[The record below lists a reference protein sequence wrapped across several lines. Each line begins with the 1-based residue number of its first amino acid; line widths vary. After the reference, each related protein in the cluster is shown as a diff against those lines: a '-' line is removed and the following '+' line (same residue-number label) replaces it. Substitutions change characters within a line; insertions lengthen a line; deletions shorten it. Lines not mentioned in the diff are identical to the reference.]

1 MKAIRIEATGGP
13 EVLALADVATPEPGA
28 NEVRVRHH
36 AIGVN
41 FIDTYQRSGLYKIG
55 LPSGLGLEAAGV
67 VEAIGA
73 GVTRFKQGD
82 RVVYASGPLGAY
94 AEANVV
100 NEARAV
106 KLPNAIPFDIAA
118 AALLKG
124 MTARFLLR
132 KTFRVE
138 RGHNVVIHA
147 AAGGVGQIAVQWAK
161 HLGASVIAV
170 VGSDAK
176 GEIAKSLGADH
187 VIIQGRDD
195 IAKRVRE
202 ITGAGAHVVYDS
214 VGKDT
219 FLASLDCLRPLGMMV
234 SFGNASGPPPD
245 INPLLLSQKGSLFLT
260 RPTMF
265 NYTAT
270 AEQLDET
277 SADLFDVIGGGAVK
291 IAPPTR
297 YALVDAT
304 QAHRDL
310 EGRKTAG
317 SLVLV
322 PQFNRG
328 ASRRPS
334 TSSG

>member
-1 MKAIRIEATGGP
+1 MKAIRLEQNGGP
-13 EVLALADVATPEPGA
+13 DVLALADIPAREAGA
-28 NEVRVRHH
+28 GEVRVKHH

-41 FIDTYQRSGLYKIG
+41 FIDTYQRSGLYKIA

-67 VEAIGA
+67 VDAIGD
-73 GVTRFKQGD
+73 GVTRFKVGD
-82 RVVYASGPLGAY
+82 RIAYASGPIGAY

-100 NEARAV
+100 KAAQAV
-106 KLPNAIPFDIAA
+106 KLPDAIPFDIAA
-118 AALLKG
+118 ASLLKG

-138 RGHNVVIHA
+138 RGHDVVIHA
-147 AAGGVGQIAVQWAK
+147 AAGGVGQIVVQWAK
-161 HLGASVIAV
+161 HLGANVIAV
-170 VGSDAK
+170 VGSDTKA
-176 GEIAKSLGADH
+176 EIATSLGADH
-187 VIIQGRDD
+187 TIIPARED

-202 ITGAGAHVVYDS
+202 ITGVGAHVVYDS

-219 FLASLDCLRPLGMMV
+219 FLASINALRPLGMMV

-265 NYTAT
+265 SYTAT
-270 AEQLDET
+270 VEQLDET
-277 SADLFDVIGGGAVK
+277 AADLFDVIAKGAVK
-291 IAPPTR
+291 IAAPAR
-297 YALVDAT
+297 YSLADAA

-310 EGRKTAG
+310 EARNTTG

-322 PQFNRG
+322 LQ
-328 ASRRPS
+328 
-334 TSSG
+334 SG

>member
-1 MKAIRIEATGGP
+1 MKAVRIAANGGP
-13 EVLALADVATPEPGA
+13 EVITLADVELREPGA
-28 NEVRVRHH
+28 GEVRVKHH
-36 AIGVN
+36 AVGVN
-41 FIDTYQRSGLYKIG
+41 FIDTYQRSGLYKIA
-55 LPSGLGLEAAGV
+55 LPSPLGLEAAGV
-67 VEAIGA
+67 VDAIGE
-73 GVTRFKQGD
+73 GVTRFKVGD
-82 RVVYASGPLGAY
+82 RIVYASGPLGAY

-100 NEARAV
+100 KAAQAV
-106 KLPNAIPFDIAA
+106 KLPDAIPYDIAA
-118 AALLKG
+118 ASLLKG

-138 RGHNVVIHA
+138 RGHDVVIHA

-161 HLGASVIAV
+161 HLGANVIAV

-176 GEIAKSLGADH
+176 AEIAKALGADH
-187 VIIQGRDD
+187 TIVTSRDD

-202 ITGAGAHVVYDS
+202 ITGVGAHVVYDS

-219 FLASLDCLRPLGMMV
+219 FLASIDALRPLGMMV

-265 NYTAT
+265 SYTAT
-270 AEQLDET
+270 VEQLDET
-277 SADLFDVIGGGAVK
+277 AADLFDVIAKGAVK

-297 YALVDAT
+297 YPLADAA

-310 EGRKTAG
+310 EARKTTG

-322 PQFNRG
+322 P
-328 ASRRPS
+328 
-334 TSSG
+334 

>member
-1 MKAIRIEATGGP
+1 MKAIRIESHGGP
-13 EVLALADVATPEPGA
+13 DVLALADIATPEPGPGQ
-28 NEVRVRHH
+28 VRVRHH

-41 FIDTYQRSGLYKIG
+41 FIDVYHRTGLYKIA
-55 LPSGLGLEAAGV
+55 LPGGLGLEAAGV
-67 VEAIGA
+67 VEAVGA
-73 GVTRFKQGD
+73 NVTRFKQGD
-82 RVVYASGPLGAY
+82 RMAYASGPIGAY

-100 NEARAV
+100 NETQAV
-106 KLPNAIPFDIAA
+106 KLPDAIAFDIAA
-118 AALLKG
+118 ASLLKG

-138 RGHNVVIHA
+138 RGHDVVIHA

-161 HLGASVIAV
+161 HLGARVIAV

-176 GEIAKSLGADH
+176 AELARSLGADH
-187 VIIQGRDD
+187 TIISGRDD
-195 IAKRVRE
+195 IAKSVRE

-219 FLASLDCLRPLGMMV
+219 FMASLDSLRPLGMMV

-245 INPLLLSQKGSLFLT
+245 ISPLALAQRGSLFLT

-270 AEQLDET
+270 PEQLDET
-277 SADLFDVIGGGAVK
+277 ASDLFEVLASGAVK
-291 IAPPTR
+291 IAAPTR
-297 YALVDAT
+297 YALADAA
-304 QAHRDL
+304 QAHADL
-310 EGRKTAG
+310 EARKTTG

-322 PQFNRG
+322 P
-328 ASRRPS
+328 
-334 TSSG
+334 

>member
-1 MKAIRIEATGGP
+1 MKAIRLERNGGP
-13 EVLALADVATPEPGA
+13 DVLALADIATPEPGA

-55 LPSGLGLEAAGV
+55 LPCGLGLEAAGV

-82 RVVYASGPLGAY
+82 RIVYASGPLGAY

-100 NEARAV
+100 SEGRAV
-106 KLPNAIPFDIAA
+106 KLPDAIPYDIAA

-138 RGHNVVIHA
+138 RGHDVVIHA

-161 HLGASVIAV
+161 HLGANVIAI
-170 VGSDAK
+170 VGNEAK
-176 GEIAKSLGADH
+176 AEIAKSLGADH
-187 VIIQGRDD
+187 AIMQGRDD

-202 ITGAGAHVVYDS
+202 ITGVGAHVVYDS
-214 VGKDT
+214 VGRDT
-219 FLASLDCLRPLGMMV
+219 FLASIDSLRPLGMMV

-260 RPTMF
+260 RPTLF
-265 NYTAT
+265 TYTAT
-270 AEQLDET
+270 VEQLDET
-277 SADLFDVIGGGAVK
+277 AADLFDVIAQGAVK
-291 IAPPTR
+291 IAPPAR
-297 YALVDAT
+297 YALADAA

-310 EGRKTAG
+310 EGRKTTG

-322 PQFNRG
+322 P
-328 ASRRPS
+328 
-334 TSSG
+334 

>member
-1 MKAIRIEATGGP
+1 MKAVRIAANGGP
-13 EVLALADVATPEPGA
+13 DVITLADVETREPGA
-28 NEVRVRHH
+28 GEVRVMHH

-41 FIDTYQRSGLYKIG
+41 FIDTYQRSGLYKIA
-55 LPSGLGLEAAGV
+55 LPSPLGLEAAGV
-67 VEAIGA
+67 VDAIGE
-73 GVTRFKQGD
+73 GVTRFKVGD
-82 RVVYASGPLGAY
+82 RIVYASGPLGAY

-100 NEARAV
+100 REAQAV
-106 KLPNAIPFDIAA
+106 TLPDSIPYDIAA
-118 AALLKG
+118 ASLLKG

-138 RGHNVVIHA
+138 RGHDVVIHA

-161 HLGASVIAV
+161 SLGANVIAV

-176 GEIAKSLGADH
+176 AEIAKSLGADH
-187 VIIQGRDD
+187 AIVTARED

-202 ITGAGAHVVYDS
+202 ITGVGAHVVYDS

-219 FLASLDCLRPLGMMV
+219 FLASIDSLRPLGMMV

-265 NYTAT
+265 HYTAT

-277 SADLFDVIGGGAVK
+277 AADLFDVIAKGAVK

-297 YALVDAT
+297 YALADAA

-310 EGRKTAG
+310 EARKTTG

-322 PQFNRG
+322 P
-328 ASRRPS
+328 
-334 TSSG
+334 

>member
-1 MKAIRIEATGGP
+1 MKAVRIAANGGP
-13 EVLALADVATPEPGA
+13 EVLTLADLPAPEPG
-28 NEVRVRHH
+28 NYEIRVRHH

-41 FIDTYQRSGLYKIG
+41 FIDTYQRSGLYKIE
-55 LPSGLGLEAAGV
+55 LPSGLGLEAAGI
-67 VEAIGA
+67 VEAAGA
-73 GVTRFKQGD
+73 GVERFKPGD

-94 AEANVV
+94 SEANVV

-106 KLPNAIPFDIAA
+106 KLPDSIPFDIAA
-118 AALLKG
+118 ASLLKG

-138 RGHNVVIHA
+138 RGHYVVIHA
-147 AAGGVGQIAVQWAK
+147 AAGGVGQIAVQWANY
-161 HLGASVIAV
+161 LGAKVIAV

-176 GEIAKSLGADH
+176 AAIAKSLGAFH
-187 VIIQGRDD
+187 TIVTARDD
-195 IAKRVRE
+195 IAKSVRD
-202 ITGAGAHVVYDS
+202 ITGGGAHVVYDS

-219 FLASLDCLRPLGMMV
+219 FLASIDSLRPLGMMV

-265 NYTAT
+265 SYTAT
-270 AEQLDET
+270 VEQLDET
-277 SADLFDVIGGGAVK
+277 ATDLFDVIAKGAVK
-291 IAPPTR
+291 IAAPTG
-297 YALVDAT
+297 YALADAA

-310 EGRKTAG
+310 EARKTTG

-322 PQFNRG
+322 P
-328 ASRRPS
+328 
-334 TSSG
+334 

>member
-1 MKAIRIEATGGP
+1 MKAIRLEQNGGP
-13 EVLALADVATPEPGA
+13 DVLALADIPVPEPGA

-73 GVTRFKQGD
+73 SVTRFKQGD
-82 RVVYASGPLGAY
+82 RIVYASGPIGAY

-100 NEARAV
+100 NEVRAV
-106 KLPNAIPFDIAA
+106 KLPDAIPFDIAA
-118 AALLKG
+118 ASLLKG

-138 RGHNVVIHA
+138 RGHDVVIHA

-161 HLGASVIAV
+161 HLGANVIAV

-187 VIIQGRDD
+187 IIIQTRDD

-202 ITGAGAHVVYDS
+202 ITGVGAHVVYDS

-265 NYTAT
+265 SYTAT
-270 AEQLDET
+270 VEQLDET
-277 SADLFDVIGGGAVK
+277 SADLFDVIERGAVK
-291 IAPPTR
+291 IAPPAH
-297 YALVDAT
+297 YALADAA
-304 QAHRDL
+304 QSHRDL
-310 EGRKTAG
+310 EGRKTTG

-322 PQFNRG
+322 P
-328 ASRRPS
+328 
-334 TSSG
+334 